1 MLKRLNIYFKEMYPI
16 IPRLALGY
24 MVFLEIYFIV
34 LLNHGVTE
42 FQLGIQEVIC
52 GFTVFSF
59 LCWLRIADDFKDYEL
74 DCRLFKERPLPSGRV
89 RKKDLAVFVS
99 ILIAITLLL
108 NLAFMNNFGFCLFLY
123 TYGSLMAVWFFQKH
137 KIAKSLPL
145 ALVTHNPVQMIMNI
159 YIISFTVIKYDIR
172 AFDLTNLMAAFTL
185 YFPALIWEVSRKI
198 RAPKD
203 ETEYVTYSKLFGYK
217 KAVAFVFIVT
227 WMDII
232 TNFILVWN
240 LNKLAVL
247 ALLINV
253 LWMSWKFLEFSKN
266 PERYRIVEKV
276 ERYTYVQETIMILTV
291 AAYLLVGRY
300 FGRAANICV
309 LAPAVIQLFYGTF
322 EDSRLFRGNE

>member
-1 MLKRLNIYFKEMYPI
+1 MIESLKRLNVYFKEMYPI
-16 IPRLALGY
+16 IPRLVLGFIVA
-24 MVFLEIYFIV
+24 MEIYFIV
-34 LLNHGVTE
+34 LLNQGIVDFT
-42 FQLGIQEVIC
+42 FGIQEIIC

-74 DCRLFKERPLPSGRV
+74 DCRLFAHRPLPSGRV
-89 RKKDLAVFVS
+89 TKKDLRVFAT
-99 ILIAITLLL
+99 ILIAFTLLI
-108 NLAFMNNFGFCLFLY
+108 NLIFMPNFLFCFILY

-137 KIAKSLPL
+137 KIQKSLPM

-159 YIISFTVIKYDIR
+159 YIISFVIIKY
-172 AFDLTNLMAAFTL
+172 NLEIFTLHNAMAVFTL

-217 KAVAFVFIVT
+217 KAVNFVFIVT

-240 LNKLAVL
+240 LSKLSVV

-253 LWMSWKFLEFSKN
+253 LWISWKFIEYKKD
-266 PERYRIVEKV
+266 PTKYKIVEKV
-276 ERYTYVQETIMILTV
+276 EQYTYIQESLMILTV
-291 AAYLLVGRY
+291 VVYLL
-300 FGRAANICV
+300 FNNPALFSSLIV
-309 LAPAVIQLFYGTF
+309 L
-322 EDSRLFRGNE
+322 